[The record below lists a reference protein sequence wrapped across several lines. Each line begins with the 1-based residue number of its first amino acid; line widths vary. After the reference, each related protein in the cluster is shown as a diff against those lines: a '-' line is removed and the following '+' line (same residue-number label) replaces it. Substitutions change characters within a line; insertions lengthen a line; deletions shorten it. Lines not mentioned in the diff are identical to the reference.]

1 MQNEFIKKMTLD
13 SDIFDQLRTDF
24 NFVLQRLIG
33 NMLEKESNDGS
44 MTLKLDI
51 SLDNEYIPNF
61 DENVDGE
68 TREIHKPKFK
78 HKVTSSVQIKDE
90 KSGNMDSEMEL
101 VMDENGC
108 YVLKP
113 IANTTQRT
121 IFDND
126 FQKKDQSKADVAAE
140 EEAAL
145 PGRKVIGLPG
155 QVSDPDVI
163 DVPPEEVK
171 EAPPEETPEEDAGE
185 ETQGDN
191 STEELEDATDAL
203 FNDDYNYDDPEE
215 EE

>member
-33 NMLEKESNDGS
+33 NMPEKESNDGS

-126 FQKKDQSKADVAAE
+126 FQKKDQTKGDAATE
-140 EEAAL
+140 EETAL
-145 PGRKVIGLPG
+145 PGRNVIGLPG

-163 DVPPEEVK
+163 DVPPEDVK
-171 EAPPEETPEEDAGE
+171 EAPPEETPEEVTGE

-191 STEELEDATDAL
+191 SAEELEDATDAL

>member
-68 TREIHKPKFK
+68 TREIHKPKLK

-126 FQKKDQSKADVAAE
+126 FQKKDQSKADVATE

-171 EAPPEETPEEDAGE
+171 EAPPKETPEEDAGE

-203 FNDDYNYDDPEE
+203 FNDDYNYDDPEQE
-215 EE
+215 E